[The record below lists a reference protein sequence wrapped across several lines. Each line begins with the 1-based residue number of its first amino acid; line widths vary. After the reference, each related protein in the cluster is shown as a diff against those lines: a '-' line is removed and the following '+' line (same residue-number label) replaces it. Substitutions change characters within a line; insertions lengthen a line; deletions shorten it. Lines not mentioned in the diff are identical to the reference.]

1 MPSDAATPATPSED
15 LTPAETVH
23 AETVYSG
30 TVDTESVHAEN
41 ANDGES
47 YGAFVRRQFR
57 KSTYGTISIWI
68 VCTMALIAVFAD
80 FLANDKP
87 IVASHNGSII
97 FPVLKSYGTGLG
109 ITEWD
114 KEYVNADWKS
124 LQYDWVVFPPIPYS
138 PSTTDKHLVSLKDRA
153 PSSKHFLGTDDIGR
167 DVSAGLVHGSRYALS
182 IGFVAMGIASVI
194 GIFIGAIAGF
204 FGGRIDLYASRL
216 IEIVITFPRF
226 FLIITIVA
234 MVEQGGLWL
243 IMGLIGITGWT
254 SIARFMRG
262 EVLRIRNLDYISS
275 ATALGFSTPRIIF
288 RHIMPNAIA
297 PVMIYVAFGIVA
309 AILLESALSF
319 LGFGVPPTVVTWGS
333 VLFKARSSTYS
344 WWLAVFPGLLIFIT
358 VSAFQLI
365 GDALRDATDPRL
377 RA

>member
-1 MPSDAATPATPSED
+1 MEINQPNNSTKPTDEAIAAVNNIPSED
-15 LTPAETVH
+15 VTTSSAG
-23 AETVYSG
+23 A
-30 TVDTESVHAEN
+30 
-41 ANDGES
+41 ANEGES

-57 KSTYGTISIWI
+57 KSTFGTISVWI
-68 VCTMALIAVFAD
+68 VCILASVAIFAD

-87 IVASHNGSII
+87 IVASNNGTII
-97 FPVLKSYGTGLG
+97 FPVIKSYGVGLG
-109 ITEWD
+109 FAEWGKD
-114 KEYVNADWKS
+114 YVNVEWKD
-124 LQYDWVVFPPIPYS
+124 LQYDWAVFPPIPFS
-138 PSTTDKHLVSLKDRA
+138 PSTTDKRLVSLKDRS
-153 PSSKHFLGTDDIGR
+153 PSWNHFLGTDDIGR
-167 DVSAGLVHGSRYALS
+167 DVFAGLIHGSRYALS
-182 IGFVAMGIASVI
+182 IGFIAMGIASVI

-204 FGGRIDLYASRL
+204 FGGRIDLLASRL

-275 ATALGFSTPRIIF
+275 ATALGFSTPRIIL